1 MLGRK
6 HSDETKEKF
15 KIIQSNRT
23 KQPVKGVN
31 VQVKEILTGEI
42 TIYDSLRNAGKDLN
56 CSHNSMKNNLDN
68 GKLFRHRYIITSA
81 ISNSKS

>member
-31 VQVKEILTGEI
+31 VQVKEILTGKI

-56 CSHNSMKNNLDN
+56 SNHKSMKNNLDN
-68 GKLFRHRYIITSA
+68 GKLFRNWYIITSV

>member
-42 TIYDSLRNAGKDLN
+42 TIYDSLRNAG
-56 CSHNSMKNNLDN
+56 
-68 GKLFRHRYIITSA
+68 
-81 ISNSKS
+81 